1 MPSSPLRLR
10 LRACAAGLCIAGAA
24 GLVVVG
30 QTTRWAEGT
39 LLSTSG
45 FVAAL
50 APVPDDPAVGRQIGD
65 QVQRQLF
72 DAVERT
78 GLPSLPFGE
87 ARVRRMVA
95 DAAPAFVDSAA
106 FQWSWKAALRTSHA
120 QLVDILRDDSLIGLS
135 RDGLDIT
142 VHVAVEE
149 AGVPGPLAALLPP
162 DLDLSFTLIRKPA
175 LHRAAQAVEVTDAM
189 SGVLVPGAAGLGVAG
204 LLLARRRVRALV
216 VALAAVAF
224 ATGAVRLVI
233 AVARSAGPSRP
244 AVADAAVRGLTE
256 PLADGLVTVMAVSA
270 FLCAGLA
277 AVHVALSRR
286 RGGKATG

>member
-1 MPSSPLRLR
+1 MPSTPPRLR

-30 QTTRWAEGT
+30 QTTRWAEDT

-50 APVPDDPAVGRQIGD
+50 APVPDDPAVGKLIGE
-65 QVQRQLF
+65 QAQRQLF
-72 DAVERT
+72 DAAD
-78 GLPSLPFGE
+78 LSLPFGE
-87 ARVRRMVA
+87 AQVRRMVA
-95 DAAPAFVDSAA
+95 DATPSLVDSAA
-106 FQWSWKAALRTSHA
+106 FRWSWKAALRTSHA

-142 VHVAVEE
+142 LHVAVKE

-175 LHRAAQAVEVTDAM
+175 LHRAAQAVEVTDAL
-189 SGVLVPGAAGLGVAG
+189 SGVLVPAAVGLGIAG

-216 VALAAVAF
+216 VALAAIAF
-224 ATGAVRLVI
+224 VTGAVRLVI
-233 AVARSAGPSRP
+233 AVAQSTGPSRP

-256 PLADGLVTVMAVSA
+256 PLTDGLVTVMAVSA

-286 RGGKATG
+286 GGKTTG